1 MVGTVGN
8 ATGVVMGC
16 VVGVGGSVVAR
27 VVAVIHQGRVDC
39 VVVCLVVL
47 VVIHQGSV
55 VARVVDGVVV
65 LVIHH
70 GSVVALVVASVVG
83 GAVVVGLVVVGLVV
97 VVTIGGGA
105 IILF

>member
-8 ATGVVMGC
+8 ATGLVVFIHQGC

-27 VVAVIHQGRVDC
+27 VVAVIHHGRVDG
-39 VVVCLVVL
+39 VVVW

-65 LVIHH
+65 
-70 GSVVALVVASVVG
+70 
-83 GAVVVGLVVVGLVV
+83 
-97 VVTIGGGA
+97 
-105 IILF
+105 